1 MRANRTSNILPKE
14 FIEQLKLIY
23 PQTYSGIL
31 RTMEKTKPT
40 TFRVNN
46 IKTTQDEV
54 INELRKDSILTK
66 KGPIENSH
74 ITLKVQKIKISE
86 TEAFNNGK
94 IYIQELS
101 SMLPPLVLDPK
112 EGDYILDMT
121 ASPGSKTTQMATLAK
136 NNANI
141 LAIEKNKLRYQKLK
155 HNIELQGAK
164 VKTKLEDSIIL
175 IKKYPEF
182 INFFDKIL
190 LDAPCSAEGRFDSKN
205 SRTYKYWNLKKIKE
219 MQSLQKRLISKAAQM
234 LKPGGSLVY
243 STCTINTKENEEVV
257 DWILSK
263 DDKLKIEKIKL
274 DMPNIKSGITT
285 IGSRELNKD
294 IKNTIRIIP
303 NDLFSAFYIAKIRK
317 ENN

>member
-23 PQTYSGIL
+23 PQTYLGIL
-31 RTMEKTKPT
+31 RTMEKIKPT

-54 INELRKDSILTK
+54 IDELRKDNILTK
-66 KGPIENSH
+66 RGPIENSY

-101 SMLPPLVLDPK
+101 SMLPPLVLNPK

-164 VKTKLEDSIIL
+164 VKTKLADSVIL

-182 INFFDKIL
+182 INFFDKVL

-257 DWILSK
+257 DWILGK

-274 DMPNIKSGITT
+274 NMPNIKSGITT

-317 ENN
+317 

>member
-1 MRANRTSNILPKE
+1 MHANRTGNILPKE